1 MKYVHVGLN
10 VTNLEKSIEFYSK
23 LFGADPVKVKSEY
36 AKFLLDTPGL
46 NFTLN
51 LRDEVRGNQVGHFG
65 IQVESTEEV
74 LVHKNK
80 LVEKGI
86 QPHFEEIDTTCCY
99 ALQDKFWVHDP
110 DGNEWEFFY
119 TKADV
124 DVESENA
131 SHAVLPNQKLKVK
144 MQLTANLKIIID
156 TRRVSFLVIV
166 EAYHELKEK
175 IKKDQ

>member
-1 MKYVHVGLN
+1 MKYAHVGLN

-23 LFGADPVKVKSEY
+23 LFGAGPVKVKSDY

-51 LRDEVRGNQVGHFG
+51 LRDEVSGNQVGHFG

-74 LVHKNK
+74 KAHKDR
-80 LVEKGI
+80 LEEKGI
-86 QPHFEEIDTTCCY
+86 LSQFDEINTTCCY

-119 TKADV
+119 TKADIT
-124 DVESENA
+124 ENNEKA
-131 SHAVLPNQKLKVK
+131 SSCCTTEPMTEN
-144 MQLTANLKIIID
+144 
-156 TRRVSFLVIV
+156 FL
-166 EAYHELKEK
+166 
-175 IKKDQ
+175 